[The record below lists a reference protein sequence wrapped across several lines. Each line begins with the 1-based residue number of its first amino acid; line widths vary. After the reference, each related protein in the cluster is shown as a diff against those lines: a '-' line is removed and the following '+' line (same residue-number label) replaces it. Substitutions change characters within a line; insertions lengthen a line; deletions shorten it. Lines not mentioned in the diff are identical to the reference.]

1 MNDVLKFGKK
11 LFTFS
16 VVAVTIA
23 WSMGLATLVPTM
35 VQAAECPVLE
45 AGDLYKVPESSS
57 VYYLNAE
64 MESMYFPTEEVFF
77 SWGFS
82 FSDVKVIPNT
92 CFDNYEQATPA
103 GLNFRPGSRLVKRV
117 ESPTVYAVLP
127 GNVRAA
133 IGSEEVAKALYG
145 DNWAKLVRDLP
156 GVFMSNFLST
166 AAGIDSSVPH
176 NGQFI
181 KEAGSDSV
189 YYVSEGE
196 LYEVDGDVTSDVR
209 EVSSSVFAE
218 LAKNSATVTLASIME
233 DPAQLGE
240 VPETPVAVV
249 GGDLKIALSANTPEA
264 AVVPINVDNVEFTK
278 VIFTALDEAVTVNS
292 IKIGRRGFGNT
303 ADFSSVTLYDQNGVK
318 LGNTK
323 TSWTSDG
330 YMNYNLS
337 GGWVIPA
344 NSSRT
349 ITITAKLAV
358 AGKYNALGVE
368 DVTTN
373 GDAVTGLGVYGNQMN
388 GVSVTV
394 GDVTITDQLTGATKK
409 IGETD
414 VQLAKFK
421 LNVGST
427 EDAELKRIT
436 LKNIESARDTDIA
449 NMYLMVGS
457 KVLATDADMV
467 KDEVTFVLDEP
478 YFIKK
483 SGNETFTVY
492 GDIVNGV
499 GNKVEFTLK
508 NTTDLVMTGKSY
520 NTALTVTNSYATAA
534 EITIGGAELN
544 ISFTSVASDTLD
556 DKTDVEFGTLT
567 LSSGATDVEIS
578 EMTMIINKTSG
589 AKSILDL
596 ELVDTKTGAAY
607 AGVTT
612 TENATTQTWKFE
624 DELYLEAGKTYTFT
638 VRGDIQDGVTNNH
651 AYHLSMTVIDTNTL
665 KATTEPEGDTITGF
679 SIGSFTGKK
688 VTVKAPE
695 LKVSSANLASID
707 VVEGQPDVILFETRM
722 EAIADNVLVERMQFR
737 GASNNAANFQE
748 DNWSELKLVSIID
761 GKETQAQ
768 FLSNSALADNSI
780 DFDRLNFTIAKGKVA
795 TIKVIGNVSA
805 TKDKTHVTTKI
816 ELFGVTAKDTRN
828 NAAAANTVAGTEI
841 ATGNVISTLRTV
853 SIKGTGILYV
863 SMRNVDAG
871 FNKDRVVLAGT
882 EANVGKLRLRAD
894 YEDVRITK
902 LVLTNANATSDR
914 SADEVCLYDGT
925 EMVACST
932 LIGATVTFSNLDK
945 VIEKGTKDWT
955 IKVKTLNIGKN
966 YTGTSQDYFS
976 FYVNKDGIEARG
988 VDSGDELEYGN
999 GGVAEGKILFDL
1011 GLNGTFGEA
1020 GDTKTDDTKTFHL
1033 AASRISSVASVNAY
1047 SGETVATGINGE
1059 GTYTAMIFSVT
1070 TEANSNT
1077 DANGN
1082 AVKTV
1087 LDTVLLDVEKN
1098 ASTTFS
1104 GATIKRIGGATAA
1117 KALTV
1122 SDSGA
1127 TATFTTSISSVL
1139 GEDAKID
1146 AGTTAYYVVK
1156 VTIDGLS
1163 TTPNV
1168 TNWFQINMDDLLG
1181 ASAGTNNIDW
1191 KDGNSSTK
1199 FDYLFLDAESVSGNR
1214 INAPQN
1220 N

>member
-394 GDVTITDQLTGATKK
+394 GDVEITDQLTGATKK

-578 EMTMIINKTSG
+578 EMTMIMNKKSG
-589 AKSILDL
+589 ANSILDL
-596 ELVDTKTGAAY
+596 EIVDTKTGAAY
-607 AGVTT
+607 AGDNTT
-612 TENATTQTWKFE
+612 STATAQTWVFE

-638 VRGDIQDGVTNNH
+638 VRGDIQDAGSNDDFYN
-651 AYHLSMTVIDTNTL
+651 LSMTIDTDTL

-737 GASNNAANFQE
+737 GASDNANNFQE

-761 GKETQAQ
+761 GKETQEQ

-805 TKDKTHVTTKI
+805 TKDETHVTTKI

-841 ATGNVISTLRTV
+841 ATDNVISTLRTV

-932 LIGATVTFSNLDK
+932 LIGATTTFSNLDK

-976 FYVNKDGIEARG
+976 FYVNNDGIEARG
-988 VDSGDELEYGN
+988 VDSGDELAHATSE
-999 GGVAEGKILFDL
+999 AEGKIVMDDD
-1011 GLNGTFGEA
+1011 LNGTFNASATGY
-1020 GDTKTDDTKTFHL
+1020 TKKFTL

-1104 GATIKRIGGATAA
+1104 GATIKRIGGITAA
-1117 KALTV
+1117 QSLDVTTTTL
-1122 SDSGA
+1122 SNA
-1127 TATFTTSISSVL
+1127 TLVDDL

-1163 TTPNV
+1163 TTSNV